1 MSKVI
6 IFSAPSGAGKT
17 TIGRSTFKK
26 IPELV
31 FSISATT
38 RERRGVEKDGV
49 DYFFISESEF
59 KKKIE
64 LDEFVEWETFYGYY
78 YGTLKNFINATLE
91 NNKSVVLEVDVKGA
105 LKIKKEYPEA
115 IGIFI
120 KPPSIKE
127 LKNRLRNRKT
137 ESNEDL
143 VKRIERAEMEIG
155 YQKYF
160 DYVVVN
166 QDLGVAVKQVL
177 SIIEAHPCRLDLF
190 KKEQINKLT
199 R

>member
-1 MSKVI
+1 MGKLI

-17 TIGRSTFKK
+17 TIVRSVFKK

-64 LDEFVEWETFYGYY
+64 LNEFVEWETFYGYY
-78 YGTLKNFINATLE
+78 YGTLKRFINSTLE
-91 NNKSVVLEVDVKGA
+91 NDKSIVLEVDVKGA
-105 LKIKKEYPEA
+105 LKIKKEYPDA
-115 IGIFI
+115 VGIFI
-120 KPPSIKE
+120 KPPSIEE

-143 VKRIERAEMEIG
+143 IKRIERAEMEIG

-166 QDLGVAVKQVL
+166 DNLDRAQKEVYKILNKVL
-177 SIIEAHPCRLDLF
+177 N
-190 KKEQINKLT
+190 KEK
-199 R
+199 

>member
-64 LDEFVEWETFYGYY
+64 LNEFVEWETFYGYY

-166 QDLGVAVKQVL
+166 DNLDRAQKEVYEILNKVL
-177 SIIEAHPCRLDLF
+177 N
-190 KKEQINKLT
+190 KEK
-199 R
+199 

>member
-1 MSKVI
+1 MGRLI

-17 TIGRSTFKK
+17 TIVRSAFKK

-49 DYFFISESEF
+49 DYFFISESDF
-59 KKKIE
+59 KRKIE
-64 LDEFVEWETFYGYY
+64 MNEFVEWETFYGYY
-78 YGTLKNFINATLE
+78 YGTLKRVINSALE
-91 NNKSVVLEVDVKGA
+91 NNKSIVLEVDVKGA
-105 LKIKKEYPEA
+105 LKIKKEYPDA
-115 IGIFI
+115 VGIFI
-120 KPPSIKE
+120 KPPSIEE

-143 VKRIERAEMEIG
+143 IKRIERAEMEIG

-166 QDLGVAVKQVL
+166 DNLDRAQKEVYEILNKVL
-177 SIIEAHPCRLDLF
+177 N
-190 KKEQINKLT
+190 KEK
-199 R
+199 

>member
-1 MSKVI
+1 MGKVI
-6 IFSAPSGAGKT
+6 IFSAPSGSGKT
-17 TIGRSTFKK
+17 TIVRSVFKR

-59 KKKIE
+59 QRKIE
-64 LDEFVEWETFYGYY
+64 LNEFVEWETFYGYY
-78 YGTLKNFINATLE
+78 YGTLKKFINSTLE
-91 NNKSVVLEVDVKGA
+91 SNKSIVLEVDVKGA

-115 IGIFI
+115 VGIFI
-120 KPPSIKE
+120 MPPSIEE
-127 LKNRLRNRKT
+127 LKNRLRNRRT

-143 VKRIERAEMEIG
+143 IKRIERAEMEIG

-166 QDLGVAVKQVL
+166 DNLNRAQ
-177 SIIEAHPCRLDLF
+177 
-190 KKEQINKLT
+190 KEVYDILNKELN
-199 R
+199 

>member
-1 MSKVI
+1 MGKVI

-17 TIGRSTFKK
+17 TIVRSVFKR

-49 DYFFISESEF
+49 DYFFIGESEF

-64 LDEFVEWETFYGYY
+64 LNEFVEWETFYGYY
-78 YGTLKNFINATLE
+78 YGTLKKFINSTLD
-91 NNKSVVLEVDVKGA
+91 NNKSIVLEVDVKGA
-105 LKIKKEYPEA
+105 LKIKKEYPESVS
-115 IGIFI
+115 IFI
-120 KPPSIKE
+120 KPPSIEE
-127 LKNRLRNRKT
+127 LKSRLRNRKT
-137 ESNEDL
+137 ESSEDL
-143 VKRIERAEMEIG
+143 IKRIERAEMEIG

-166 QDLGVAVKQVL
+166 DN
-177 SIIEAHPCRLDLF
+177 LDRAQKEVYDIL
-190 KKEQINKLT
+190 KKELN
-199 R
+199 

>member
-1 MSKVI
+1 MGKLI

-17 TIGRSTFKK
+17 TIVRSVFKK

-64 LDEFVEWETFYGYY
+64 LNEFVEWETFYGYY
-78 YGTLKNFINATLE
+78 YGTLKRFINSTLE
-91 NNKSVVLEVDVKGA
+91 NDKSIVLEVDVKGA
-105 LKIKKEYPEA
+105 LKIKEEYPDA
-115 IGIFI
+115 VGIFI
-120 KPPSIKE
+120 KPPSIEE

-137 ESNEDL
+137 ESNTDL
-143 VKRIERAEMEIG
+143 IKRIERAEMEIG

-166 QDLGVAVKQVL
+166 DN
-177 SIIEAHPCRLDLF
+177 LDRA
-190 KKEQINKLT
+190 KKEVYDILNEVLNKEE
-199 R
+199 